1 MNNITN
7 IIDQYML
14 TYSYYTMFHR
24 AIPCLLD
31 GLKVSQRMVMEVVK
45 NINSFEK
52 SNTVSGKVMLIHP
65 HGDCYPTIVNMVQK
79 DNNNYP
85 LVLGKGS
92 FSFRTTRDGVPASS
106 RYTECKVSD
115 IGKLLTQN
123 KEEVEYIPSYDNKT
137 TIPLSFSPDLPF
149 ILLNGQQGVAV
160 GFSTLIPQYNLSEV
174 CDQTISILKG
184 KKYTHIFPDFS
195 TGGYIDR
202 VEVEDG
208 EKMKYTIKGKYEIDG
223 LNILIKEIPYYTSR
237 EEIIEKIE
245 ELALSGVMKEVKDV
259 EDLTDKN
266 GLLIE
271 IQLKRGTNVD
281 EFIDKLHS
289 LTTFQTTFTTNIGYI
304 DGEKLVYSGIEELL
318 SRWIDIKRK
327 AVLEGTTKKIEKIEE
342 KLIIADA
349 LSKTVDSLDYICD
362 FIRKTEE
369 DKIVGK
375 LMEEYGIAEKG
386 AIYLSELGIKYF
398 RESFFYKKIDEVAN
412 LRKQMDE
419 LLAIVKD
426 NATNELIRR
435 LERIKKEY
443 GTPRKT
449 EVVEFKERKV
459 VKIKDMETYKGYV
472 YVTEKGFI
480 YKTNV
485 KTINL
490 TPGDKI
496 ITTEYVREGG
506 EVLIFDSKGDCNKF
520 YLEDIDNCGKNI
532 GYYTGID
539 DLVGAVIIQEE
550 TKSLLFVYEDAR
562 VCHIDVE
569 KYRTATK
576 RKKLADSLYMDAK
589 LLYCTPVIDDIEI
602 TLKTKRTTKVINSK
616 DFMVKKTRNTR
627 GVQVLKSLIL
637 EVK

>member
-1 MNNITN
+1 MVILDLLDKYM
-7 IIDQYML
+7 ID
-14 TYSYYTMFHR
+14 YSMYCIYHR
-24 AIPCLLD
+24 AIPYLGD
-31 GLKVSQRMVMEVVK
+31 GLKPSQRMVMEICK
-45 NINSFEK
+45 DITRLTK
-52 SNTVSGKVMLIHP
+52 SNTVCGKVQLIHP
-65 HGDCYPTIVNMVQK
+65 HGSQYDTLVNMVQK
-79 DNNNYP
+79 DGNNIP
-85 LVLGKGS
+85 MIEGKGS
-92 FSFRTTRDGVPASS
+92 FSYFTSRDLTAAAD
-106 RYTECKVSD
+106 RYTEVK
-115 IGKLLTQN
+115 INKFGKEITGN
-123 KEEVEYIPSYDNKT
+123 KDELSFMPSYDGREM
-137 TIPLSFSPDLPF
+137 IPVSFSPDFPL
-149 ILLNGQQGVAV
+149 ILLNGQKGVAV

-174 CDQTISILKG
+174 CNQTINILKG

-195 TGGYIDR
+195 TGGYIDK

-223 LNILIKEIPYYTSR
+223 LNVLIKEIPYYTSR

-426 NATNELIRR
+426 NATNELVRR

-459 VKIKDMETYKGYV
+459 VKIKDIETYKGYV

-539 DLVGAVIIQEE
+539 DLVGAVVIQEE
-550 TKSLLFVYEDAR
+550 TKSLLFIYEDAR

-569 KYRTATK
+569 KYRTTTK

-602 TLKTKRTTKVINSK
+602 TLKTKRITKVINSK

-627 GVQVLKSLIL
+627 GVQVLKSQIL